1 MKLDKSDLLKK
12 YFGHSSF
19 RQGQDEIIDSIL
31 AGRDCLGVM
40 PTGAGKSICF
50 QIPALMLDGVTIV
63 ISPLISLMKDQVEA
77 LTQSGVSAAYIN
89 STLTAGEYQNI
100 FGIAAAGGYK
110 ILYVAPERLLTEDF
124 LELCG
129 RLEVPLVA
137 VDESHCVSHWGQDFR
152 PSYLKIPEFVAAL
165 DKRPVLAAFTATA
178 TDTVK
183 ADIVKI
189 LGLRD
194 PFAITTGFDR
204 QNLYFEV
211 RKPKSKD
218 EELLSIM
225 RGASGGS
232 SIVYCSTRKNVESV
246 CGLLQSNGFNAEMYH
261 AGMSDR
267 ERKRTQEDF
276 IYDRC
281 SVMVATNAFG
291 MGIDK
296 SDVSLVVHYNMP
308 KDLESYYQEA
318 GRAGRDGGPARCI
331 LLYSGRDVNVAEFLI
346 ENSHEDSE
354 LSPRELAEIRK
365 RDKERL
371 RQMTFYSTTTGC
383 LREFI
388 LKYFGDKAPNYCGN
402 CSNCITKFE
411 TVDVTVEAQ
420 KILSCIFRLKQR
432 GRSSGRVLIADI
444 LLGSRSERIV
454 QWSLDK
460 LSTYGLLKGENRSR
474 VISIIDFL
482 IREEYIEI
490 EPEHSTCQLTSK
502 ADEFV
507 KSRATLLMKL
517 PREEEEKE
525 KPRQQVFDENPEL
538 MKRLKQE
545 RFKQASAM
553 GVPAYVVFS
562 DATLRE
568 MSAKMPVTEA
578 EFLRIS
584 GVGSRKA
591 EKYGKLFMGII
602 KEFKSEVEIN
612 GA

>member
-1 MKLDKSDLLKK
+1 MDKSELLKK

-89 STLTAGEYQNI
+89 STLSAGEYQNI

-110 ILYVAPERLLTEDF
+110 VLYVAPERLLTEDF

-129 RLEVPLVA
+129 RLEIPLVA

-183 ADIVKI
+183 ADIIKI

-211 RKPKSKD
+211 RKPRDKD
-218 EELLSIM
+218 GELLSILH
-225 RGASGGS
+225 GASGGS

-246 CGLLQSNGFNAEMYH
+246 CALLQSNGFNAEMYH

-331 LLYSGRDVNVAEFLI
+331 LLYSGRDVNMAEFLI

-354 LSPRELAEIRK
+354 LSPREIAEIRK

-371 RQMTFYSTTTGC
+371 RQMTFYSTTTSC

-402 CSNCITKFE
+402 CSNCVTKFE

-444 LLGSRSERIV
+444 LLGSRNEKVV
-454 QWSLDK
+454 QGALDK
-460 LSTYGLLKGENRSR
+460 LSTYGLLKGMSRSR
-474 VISIIDFL
+474 VISIIDYL
-482 IREEYIEI
+482 VREGFIEI
-490 EPEHSTCQLTSK
+490 EPEHSTCRLTRK

-517 PREEEEKE
+517 PKEAAEKE
-525 KPRQQVFDENPEL
+525 KPVQVFEENPEL

-545 RFKQASAM
+545 RFKLASEM

-568 MSAKMPVTEA
+568 MSAKLPVTE
-578 EFLRIS
+578 EQFLKIS

-591 EKYGKLFMGII
+591 ERYGRIFMSII
-602 KEFKSEVEIN
+602 KEFKQESE
-612 GA
+612 